1 LKGRKIISLP
11 RAPAVVDVNQFEGDQ
26 NYFHISASFS
36 NLGGKLMSVTV
47 LEIDN

>member
-1 LKGRKIISLP
+1 MN
-11 RAPAVVDVNQFEGDQ
+11 VNHFEGDQ

-36 NLGGKLMSVTV
+36 NLGGKVMFVTV